1 MQIAYPIYIIDIDGT
16 VFSYDEIE
24 ARRFAPTIRR
34 RTFAG
39 RLHLPLHRQHVER
52 IVDIDGEIHTIT
64 NRYIAR
70 DDHGRIITNR
80 DWPFKPVFRHWGEPS
95 SEVLHAQALGLP
107 IPLTRCYKKGAWVS
121 NKSGIGEVRRQH
133 DDSQQLKNVS
143 IPSRDIQVRRKRRSN
158 GWWHDLDRKTQRCW
172 KSQRKTQW
180 K

>member
-1 MQIAYPIYIIDIDGT
+1 MHIAYPIHIIDIDGT

-70 DDHGRIITNR
+70 DDHGRIVTNA
-80 DWPFKPVFRHWGEPS
+80 DWPREPECRRESRYCKELRHARE
-95 SEVLHAQALGLP
+95 HGLP
-107 IPLTRCYKKGAWVS
+107 IPGTGSYKGGPWKTRKCRLKE
-121 NKSGIGEVRRQH
+121 IRHQDDH
-133 DDSQQLKNVS
+133 DSQLSEILVCGRRIALK
-143 IPSRDIQVRRKRRSN
+143 RKRSN
-158 GWWHDLDRKTQRCW
+158 PDWDLSRRTDTRGWKGWRR
-172 KSQRKTQW
+172 TQW